1 MEDFQVLT
9 VPKLHPPPSWKRI
22 SALFSCWQPIDSIIE
37 GQIQAFSF
45 VSVCLL
51 SVLVRKLSVPTPK
64 AVISLLCVLHKL
76 QETSCLA
83 PSRIGATETRPST
96 AVDWKSRFWPAE
108 FHQHYVSIV
117 GHFTCRGV
125 WTRQRTRKSD
135 FDWPCNSFGC
145 FFWRHFDGF
154 RCWHRRRD
162 VEMYGKHKTK
172 KRKDRL
178 SDWLVE
184 CWTANHS
191 LGKKRTVSAAWGIG
205 YLVYPFTSWFLWR
218 SLARKTLRALRP
230 RLPRW
235 RTGTAQRCVIWLTG
249 SESDGSFSDWMRQWR
264 RAQG

>member
-1 MEDFQVLT
+1 MRAKSYVTKTNYNNNNNFYSKTKASLSCLQNKMKKETFARSVEDFQVLT

-22 SALFSCWQPIDSIIE
+22 SALFSCWQPIQ

-125 WTRQRTRKSD
+125 
-135 FDWPCNSFGC
+135 
-145 FFWRHFDGF
+145 
-154 RCWHRRRD
+154 
-162 VEMYGKHKTK
+162 
-172 KRKDRL
+172 
-178 SDWLVE
+178 
-184 CWTANHS
+184 
-191 LGKKRTVSAAWGIG
+191 
-205 YLVYPFTSWFLWR
+205 
-218 SLARKTLRALRP
+218 
-230 RLPRW
+230 
-235 RTGTAQRCVIWLTG
+235 
-249 SESDGSFSDWMRQWR
+249 
-264 RAQG
+264 